1 MVSEGKFYIIVF
13 YNMLYIKIVFF
24 VFFSDKKCTFPFC
37 KDTFFSKLFNY
48 VKELFSLSRGFQKN
62 RVVLDLVITSM
73 FIS

>member
-1 MVSEGKFYIIVF
+1 MVSECKFYIIMF

-24 VFFSDKKCTFPFC
+24 VFFQTKNVPFYFA
-37 KDTFFSKLFNY
+37 KIRFFSKLFNY